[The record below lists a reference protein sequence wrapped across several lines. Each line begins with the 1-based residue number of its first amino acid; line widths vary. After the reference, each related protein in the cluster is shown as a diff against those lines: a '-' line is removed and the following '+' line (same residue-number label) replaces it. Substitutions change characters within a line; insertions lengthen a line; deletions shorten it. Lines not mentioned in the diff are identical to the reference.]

1 MKLLKR
7 LYERQGGPLG
17 IAAIW
22 AWLAVSYLLVFQFPD
37 NLDSFHRSLTMLFL
51 ASYFVGMQLAWQKNL
66 QSQYINYLGLAL
78 IGLSILGVGWTQPQ
92 PVYLILLVVFSGI
105 LPYLLSI
112 AMSAFVGLVLFILT
126 LAIAV
131 LHWQQDHAF
140 FNLTIYFSFSV
151 FAFFAG
157 FSAYKEARL
166 REELDIA
173 NQQLLATQQL
183 LTDSAVNDERLRI
196 SRDLH
201 DAIGHHLTAMSLQLE
216 VARKLS
222 EGQALEHVEQARTL
236 TKLLLADVRAVVS
249 DLREAPWVDFRSS
262 LNQLAKSATAKVNL
276 VIEDNVA
283 INKTSVIEAVFRLVQ
298 EIVTN
303 SNRHSDTGLV
313 NIHLSETGK
322 DWCLLCDEGSEKQVN
337 VMPGAGISGMR
348 ERVAQLK
355 GQFELSSDKGIHYHI
370 RLPKH
375 D

>member
-1 MKLLKR
+1 MKLFNR
-7 LYERQGGPLG
+7 LYDSQGGPLR

-22 AWLAVSYLLVFQFPD
+22 AWLAVSYLLVFQYPD
-37 NLDSFHRSLTMLFL
+37 NLDSFYRSLTILFL
-51 ASYFVGMQLAWQKNL
+51 ATYFVGMQLAWQKNFK
-66 QSQYINYLGLAL
+66 SKNFNYVGLAL
-78 IGLSILGVGWTQPQ
+78 IGLSILGIGWSQSQPA
-92 PVYLILLVVFSGI
+92 YLVLLVVFSGI
-105 LPYLLSI
+105 LPYRLSI
-112 AMSAFVGLVLFILT
+112 AMSAFVGLLLFILT

-131 LHWQQDHAF
+131 LHWQQDSAF
-140 FNLTIYFSFSV
+140 FNLAIYFSFSV
-151 FAFFAG
+151 FSFFAG
-157 FSAYKEARL
+157 FTAYKEARL
-166 REELDIA
+166 REDLDIA

-222 EGQALEHVEQARTL
+222 KDQALEHVEQARSL

-249 DLREAPWVDFRSS
+249 DLREAPPLNFRSS
-262 LNQLAKSATAKVNL
+262 LNKLAKSATAKVNL
-276 VIEDNVA
+276 VIDDNVVISMA
-283 INKTSVIEAVFRLVQ
+283 KIIEAIFRLVQ

-303 SNRHSDTGLV
+303 SNRHSHTGLV
-313 NIHLSETGK
+313 NIHLSETDK
-322 DWCLLCDEGSEKQVN
+322 DWCLLCDEGSEKPVD

-348 ERVAQLK
+348 ERVEQLK
-355 GQFELSSDKGIHYHI
+355 GQFELSSDTGIRYLI